1 MNGPH
6 AGRVVLIT
14 GAGGGVGRG
23 YALLY
28 VAPPR
33 LRYNSSSLPWPLSE
47 SLVLSYHVEG
57 YVEGEEDCMR
67 D

>member
-23 YALLY
+23 YALLFAMGGAK
-28 VAPPR
+28 VGRTAVSAIEAP
-33 LRYNSSSLPWPLSE
+33 NTVVN
-47 SLVLSYHVEG
+47 LV
-57 YVEGEEDCMR
+57 
-67 D
+67 